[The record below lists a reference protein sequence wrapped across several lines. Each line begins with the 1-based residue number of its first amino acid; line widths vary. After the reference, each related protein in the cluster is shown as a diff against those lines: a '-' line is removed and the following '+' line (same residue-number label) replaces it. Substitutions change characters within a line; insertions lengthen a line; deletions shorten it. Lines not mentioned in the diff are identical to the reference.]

1 MKAFLKISLAFLI
14 GVIIFIMVIEEAG
27 VKSLSLAMSVLF
39 SYKGLIILL
48 ISMGAFVVSIYKWKG
63 IIETHKKTSFS
74 FKEISKIW
82 FTGYAADRATPVDFL
97 GGGPVRVFL
106 ARKKLD
112 ITYGDAI
119 SSVIIDKILDV
130 TFFTLF
136 LIGGVFT
143 FLLLGKELSFLY
155 AIYGILI
162 LFFLTTI
169 LFYFYLRVLRKE
181 SIFLWVFM
189 KFSGEKQRNGKNEK
203 LVEEVEYN
211 IKDFFSH
218 RKEVLKAAFL
228 SFSREIFRW
237 MRIFVIILFLV
248 GSYEIEK
255 SIAIYGLS
263 NLSLVLPLPAGIG
276 TLEAVSGYAFSA
288 FGWGFHLGATMAI
301 IWHGIM
307 IFFSLV
313 GLYFGIR
320 FALEI
325 IPEKITILLNKFKN
339 KTK

>member
-14 GVIIFIMVIEEAG
+14 GIIIFIIVIEEAG
-27 VKSLSLAMSVLF
+27 VESLSLAMNILF
-39 SYKGLIILL
+39 SYKGLVIIL
-48 ISMGAFVVSIYKWKG
+48 ISIVAYIISIYKWKN
-63 IIETHKKTSFS
+63 IIETHRKSPVSFN
-74 FKEISKIW
+74 EISKIW
-82 FTGYAADRATPVDFL
+82 LAGYAADRATPVDFL

-106 ARKKLD
+106 ARKKLN
-112 ITYGDAI
+112 ITYGEAI

-130 TFFTLF
+130 TFFMLF

-162 LFFLTTI
+162 LFFFTVI

-181 SIFLWVFM
+181 SIFLWVFK
-189 KFSGEKQRNGKNEK
+189 KFSGKKHRNGKSEK

-218 RKEVLKAAFL
+218 RREVLRIAFL
-228 SFSREIFRW
+228 SFSREVFRW
-237 MRIFVIILFLV
+237 MRVSVIILFLV

-307 IFFSLV
+307 IFFSLF

-320 FALEI
+320 YGLEI
-325 IPEKITILLNKFKN
+325 IPEKIAVFLNRFRKKG
-339 KTK
+339 